1 MSAESPPPLD
11 PKPTPAARWWGWPHM
26 KRFAAGAA
34 KSGAVGVA
42 LGALCAFL
50 PEHLTVA
57 KIVCRFAAHFFGG

>member
-1 MSAESPPPLD
+1 
-11 PKPTPAARWWGWPHM
+11 M

-57 KIVCRFAAHFFGG
+57 KIVCRFAAHFFGV